1 MFNQNYLHSSNY
13 LHLDRSKV
21 EISWSEN
28 RDGTIYLTL
37 STSMSTTDYADYEKP
52 TTHYFVNTNIN
63 FTDKQV
69 EDLYRRLGLFLSN
82 RKVEPTINDLAK
94 NLEENLANEGV

>member
-1 MFNQNYLHSSNY
+1 MSENNYLHSTNY

-21 EISWSEN
+21 GINLGDN

-37 STSMSTTDYADYEKP
+37 STSMSTTDYSSMERP

-63 FTDKQV
+63 LSLEQV
-69 EDLYRRLGLFLSN
+69 EDLSRRLNLFLSN
-82 RKVEPTINDLAK
+82 REKVEPTINDIVRSI
-94 NLEENLANEGV
+94 EESEGVGA